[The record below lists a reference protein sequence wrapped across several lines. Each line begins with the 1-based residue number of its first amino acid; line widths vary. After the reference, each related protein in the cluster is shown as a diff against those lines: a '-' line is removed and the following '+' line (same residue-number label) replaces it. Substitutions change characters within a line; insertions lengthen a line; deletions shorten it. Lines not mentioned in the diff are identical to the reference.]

1 MKLSSRK
8 QPCRL
13 KDLGHLAKRLLEQ
26 LPADKLHAGKV
37 ERAFPEVALERN
49 GDAAVAVEIAVPL
62 AVFGVGKMGVS
73 PVVNQRVPA
82 GIFFLTG

>member
-8 QPCRL
+8 QSCSL
-13 KDLGHLAKRLLEQ
+13 IDLGHLAKRLLEQ

-62 AVFGVGKMGVS
+62 AVFGVGKMGVG
-73 PVVNQRVPA
+73 PAVNLPMP
-82 GIFFLTG
+82 ISIL